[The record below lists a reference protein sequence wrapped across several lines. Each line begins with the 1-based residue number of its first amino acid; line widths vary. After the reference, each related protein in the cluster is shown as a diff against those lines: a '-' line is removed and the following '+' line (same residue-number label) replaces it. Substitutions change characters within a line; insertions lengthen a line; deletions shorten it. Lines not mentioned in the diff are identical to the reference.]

1 MTQLENFLGPRFRA
15 ALLFIAV
22 VLSSCTSDR
31 EAEPSRAPQDNEE
44 VKVDKISIDAKPGD
58 KVDKISID
66 AKSGDKVDFIRK
78 DEIWVNKNNQVM
90 NADYAQEMISVLN
103 GLTYSTVK
111 ASQVSTARRALQD
124 KGLRVVVDWINGK
137 QKTFYL
143 VTAFDPS
150 KTFICFSSDST
161 MKGELQEAWVE
172 DKKKGVSRDFT
183 SVFDVGALEFGAES
197 MRDRSI
203 LSMDNPLEQIESI
216 DVTFYDDHGKPNDK
230 SYGINWK
237 DKTLMLNDQVLP
249 MDTLKTRSYIRDFS
263 SIKVQRYHDAYDAK
277 ENIRNNEKQVS
288 LTVNGQNGGRW
299 ILHVYNMP
307 CPSSF
312 DCLEGEHL
320 PGQYFGEVV
329 GQPSWFELQDYAFY
343 QPMVKPSAFFLS
355 RDKK

>member
-44 VKVDKISIDAKPGD
+44 V

-203 LSMDNPLEQIESI
+203 LSMDNPLEQIES
-216 DVTFYDDHGKPNDK
+216 N
-230 SYGINWK
+230 
-237 DKTLMLNDQVLP
+237 M
-249 MDTLKTRSYIRDFS
+249 
-263 SIKVQRYHDAYDAK
+263 IKLR
-277 ENIRNNEKQVS
+277 
-288 LTVNGQNGGRW
+288 
-299 ILHVYNMP
+299 
-307 CPSSF
+307 
-312 DCLEGEHL
+312 
-320 PGQYFGEVV
+320 
-329 GQPSWFELQDYAFY
+329 
-343 QPMVKPSAFFLS
+343 
-355 RDKK
+355 